1 MLVKKHE
8 RRLIYACSGIG
19 LLIFVAVALTLH
31 PPHEPQKS
39 RRSPASNES
48 KSKTSGPRTPVLN
61 VESITP
67 YGHIVEIQAETDPGA
82 TVMVNGERAAVIFAG
97 SRIRHFV
104 GPLPDGITV
113 VTITAQNDE
122 GGVITKRLAVVLP

>member
-1 MLVKKHE
+1 
-8 RRLIYACSGIG
+8 
-19 LLIFVAVALTLH
+19 
-31 PPHEPQKS
+31 
-39 RRSPASNES
+39 
-48 KSKTSGPRTPVLN
+48 
-61 VESITP
+61 
-67 YGHIVEIQAETDPGA
+67 
-82 TVMVNGERAAVIFAG
+82 MVNGERAAVIFAG

>member
-1 MLVKKHE
+1 MMVQ
-8 RRLIYACSGIG
+8 RFQSRSSYACCTLGI
-19 LLIFVAVALTLH
+19 LVVIAVALGLYH
-31 PPHEPQKS
+31 PHVPGEIRKPTANYQ
-39 RRSPASNES
+39 SPSS
-48 KSKTSGPRTPVLN
+48 ILGPRTPVLN

-67 YGHIVEIQAETDPGA
+67 YGHIVEIQAETDPGT

-113 VTITAQNDE
+113 ITITAQNDE
-122 GGVITKRLAVVLP
+122 GGVITKRLAVVVP